1 MGISDTL
8 LGRKNVNGNP
18 YIEAIEPA
26 AALPGGEVRILGRSL
41 KPPSLARPEVSFS
54 GVNGYIVVSSE
65 DFVITRVPFGAH
77 SGQVIV
83 HSNGHTSNAREIK
96 IAQLLA
102 ENLHPVANPAIDLEG
117 NIFVT
122 YSGMRGQ
129 KVPVSIY
136 KIDTNYDV
144 KPFLSDLMNATGM
157 AFDHEGQLYVSSRYD
172 GTVYRVSASG
182 AMSTYAEG
190 LGVATGIAFDREGSL
205 YVGDRS
211 GTVWRIAPDRQ
222 MFVFATLEPSVA
234 AYHLAFA
241 PDGTLYVTGPT
252 TSSFDAVYAVD
263 RQGSVSVFYRG
274 LGRPQGLAFDAQG
287 NLYVA
292 ASLAG
297 RRGIVKITPDKQASL
312 VVSGHGIVG
321 VAFTRTGGAVV
332 ATSSPNQNGAVFYLD
347 WGIQP
352 FSLI

>member
-8 LGRKNVNGNP
+8 LGRKNVDGNP
-18 YIEAIEPA
+18 FIEAIEPA
-26 AALPGGEVRILGRSL
+26 AALPGGEVRIIGKAL
-41 KPPSLARPEVSFS
+41 KPPSLARPEVNFT
-54 GVNGYIVVSSE
+54 GVAGSIVVSSE
-65 DFVITRVPFGAH
+65 DFVIARVPYGAH
-77 SGQVIV
+77 SGQVTIQT
-83 HSNGHTSNAREIK
+83 NGHVSNARELK
-96 IAQLLA
+96 IAQPLA

-122 YSGMRGQ
+122 YSGGRGQ

-136 KIDTNYDV
+136 KIDTNYNV

-157 AFDHEGQLYVSSRYD
+157 AFDQEGQLYVSSRYD
-172 GTVYRVSASG
+172 GTVYKVTPNGSI
-182 AMSTYAEG
+182 STYAEG
-190 LGVATGIAFDREGSL
+190 MGVATGIAFDHHGNL

-211 GTVWRIAPDRQ
+211 GTIWRIAPDRQ
-222 MFVFATLEPSVA
+222 IFVYATLEPSVA

-241 PDGTLYVTGPT
+241 PDGLLYVSGPT
-252 TSSFDAVYAVD
+252 TSSFDAIYTVD
-263 RQGSVSVFYRG
+263 SHGTVEVFYRG

-297 RRGIVKITPDKQASL
+297 KRGIVRITPDKNASI

-321 VAFTRTGGAVV
+321 LAFTRTGGAVL
-332 ATSSPNQNGAVFYLD
+332 ATTNSVFSLA

-352 FSLI
+352 LSLI